1 MAVATPVLEKRINT
15 VMPEVEKAYSVSSFE
30 QDAIHNANIKDNF
43 ARLMNPQNKAAD
55 ALGRVQQAQQS
66 VQPAA
71 PSAVSSSANI
81 IYSAQPII
89 NAQPAVAPQPQIVAQ
104 PAVSNSPYLVKDAR
118 ADAAIFRADSE
129 INRARNATPI
139 IPSAQVVDYTE
150 EEEDENLRPT
160 ATTIQYKTAEKT
172 LKEVRVENTSNS
184 LSKKEK
190 VIIGTFVGI
199 VVMLFALIIINA
211 AIISSLTADLSNL
224 NNSLATLQSTAAQV
238 QEQVEEASNP
248 ANVYEYAMQNGMVW
262 DGGND

>member
-15 VMPEVEKAYSVSSFE
+15 ASPEVVNSYSVSSFE
-30 QDAIHNANIKDNF
+30 QDAIHNANIKNNF

-55 ALGRVQQAQQS
+55 ALGRVQQVQQP

-71 PSAVSSSANI
+71 PTAVSSSANI
-81 IYSAQPII
+81 IFSAQPVI
-89 NAQPAVAPQPQIVAQ
+89 NAAPVAPQPQITVAPQ
-104 PAVSNSPYLVKDAR
+104 QTASPYLVKDAR

-129 INRARNATPI
+129 INKVRNIAPV

-172 LKEVRVENTSNS
+172 LKEVRVENASTS

-190 VIIGTFVGI
+190 IIIGTFVGI

-211 AIISSLTADLSNL
+211 AIISSLSVDISNL
-224 NNSLATLQSTAAQV
+224 NNSLATLQNTAAQV
-238 QEQVEEASNP
+238 QEQVEEASDP

-262 DGGND
+262 VGGND